1 MRNSREHALNYSAC
15 LIHTRNNDDQFL
27 LDHTHGVGWHQL
39 TMGSALVSAALRARV
54 ELDDALKLMDPDGAE
69 ALGSVRLLQTHE
81 STVPEG
87 SIKCA

>member
-1 MRNSREHALNYSAC
+1 VWNSREHTFNYSAC
-15 LIHTRNNDDQFL
+15 LIHARNNDNQFL
-27 LDHTHGVGWHQL
+27 LDRSHGVGRHQL
-39 TMGSALVSAALRARV
+39 TMRSALVSAALRARV

-87 SIKCA
+87 SIKRA